1 MSFQSF
7 VVRCL
12 TIGTFQRQQSTTL
25 RKQAKQ
31 NRSLVIAKFS
41 VIRILP
47 NTCIFLRSEGFFE
60 PTTFLSIDSI
70 NEYRLSSWLG
80 QQEDLH
86 RIVLYQADTFMS
98 AWTKRCI
105 RQVCVEYHFFYWKI

>member
-1 MSFQSF
+1 MHLFAEWSFF
-7 VVRCL
+7 W
-12 TIGTFQRQQSTTL
+12 
-25 RKQAKQ
+25 
-31 NRSLVIAKFS
+31 
-41 VIRILP
+41 
-47 NTCIFLRSEGFFE
+47 
-60 PTTFLSIDSI
+60 PTTFVSIDSI

-105 RQVCVEYHFFYWKI
+105 RQVCVENRSFTWKYKT